1 MDANTTEKSLTV
13 LDDLAMQAQ
22 MFSTGAAMNLLQ
34 LGRVLTEAKP
44 LVEHGEWIAW
54 VRENAHMP
62 VRTAQQYMQAYAKF
76 GLNNRYAQLGPSQ
89 IIKLLPMTDD
99 EREQLLKENDVEN
112 MTTREIDSAIRAQRE
127 KLRAEA
133 MSEAREAIARAE
145 EQRDEAVKRAMALE
159 NREPEVPESLLKEL
173 DEKRQEVTQL
183 TQYASDYAQEAKR
196 LREEMAQL
204 AQEKDEQDGLLR
216 EQQEAMNEAREE
228 LLNLKSAM
236 ARQDPVSDTGNELTL
251 DTFGRAVREFVGIV
265 ARMPYMHKAFDAMP
279 EKEKR
284 GYAELLGSVEGWAAG
299 ARSALYGRSVEG
311 GGRIE

>member
-44 LVEHGEWIAW
+44 LVDHGEWMSW

-127 KLRAEA
+127 KMRAEA
-133 MSEAREAIARAE
+133 MSEARDAIARA
-145 EQRDEAVKRAMALE
+145 
-159 NREPEVPESLLKEL
+159 
-173 DEKRQEVTQL
+173 
-183 TQYASDYAQEAKR
+183 
-196 LREEMAQL
+196 
-204 AQEKDEQDGLLR
+204 
-216 EQQEAMNEAREE
+216 
-228 LLNLKSAM
+228 
-236 ARQDPVSDTGNELTL
+236 
-251 DTFGRAVREFVGIV
+251 
-265 ARMPYMHKAFDAMP
+265 
-279 EKEKR
+279 
-284 GYAELLGSVEGWAAG
+284 
-299 ARSALYGRSVEG
+299 
-311 GGRIE
+311 